1 LIQKF
6 LQKNMLKVIYKKDA
20 VTGERLESVLLQI
33 LAYFS
38 VFDFPLSAD
47 EIRRFLPPGSN
58 EELVEPALLRLVAS
72 GAIFKLDKVYS
83 LHNDLEP
90 AMKKQQAYQRAQ
102 QLLPHAM
109 KIGSFLCRFPYV
121 RGIGISGSLSKMYAG
136 EKADFDFFIIT
147 RADRLWIARTIMH
160 LYKKWTFLRGRQHY
174 HCMNYFLDEK
184 ALQLK
189 DQNIY
194 TAIETITLIPVC
206 GEGLHD
212 FFGANG
218 WVSEWF
224 ATYPAVIKTQQPP
237 ATGSWIKKIM
247 ERVFNN
253 RAGEWLDNY
262 LMKLTSR
269 RWKKKKQQGMLNY
282 EGKEMSLLTGKHFAR
297 SNPDSFQQK
306 TIWLYS
312 ERMKQLKSKW
322 PGYFETSIHSF
333 EE

>member
-1 LIQKF
+1 
-6 LQKNMLKVIYKKDA
+6 MLKVIYKKDT
-20 VTGERLESVLLQI
+20 VTGERLESILLQI

-38 VFDFPLSAD
+38 VFDFPLSSD

-58 EELVEPALLRLVAS
+58 EDFVEPALSRLVEA

-83 LHNDLEP
+83 LQNDMEP
-90 AMKKQQAYQRAQ
+90 AMKKQQAYRRAE

-109 KIGSFLCRFPYV
+109 KIGRFLCGFPFV
-121 RGIGISGSLSKMYAG
+121 RGIGISGSLSKMYAN
-136 EKADFDFFIIT
+136 EKADFDFFIVT

-184 ALQLK
+184 ALKLK

-206 GEGLHD
+206 GEGLQE
-212 FFGANG
+212 FFVANG

-224 ATYPAVIKTQQPP
+224 VTYPSVIKTQQPP
-237 ATGSWIKKIM
+237 ATRSWIKRTM
-247 ERVFNN
+247 EWIFNN
-253 RAGEWLDNY
+253 RFGDRLDNY
-262 LMKLTSR
+262 LMKLTTR
-269 RWKKKKQQGMLNY
+269 RWKKKEQQGMLNY

-306 TIWLYS
+306 TVWLYS
-312 ERMKQLKSKW
+312 ERMKQLKNKW
-322 PGYFETSIHSF
+322 PGYFEPFNYSF

>member
-1 LIQKF
+1 
-6 LQKNMLKVIYKKDA
+6 MLKVIYKKDA
-20 VTGERLESVLLQI
+20 VTGERIESSLLQI

-58 EELVEPALLRLVAS
+58 EEVVEPALSRLVEA

-83 LHNDLEP
+83 LQNNMEP
-90 AMKKQQAYQRAQ
+90 VMKKHQAYQRAQ

-109 KIGSFLCRFPYV
+109 KIGRLLCGFPFV
-121 RGIGISGSLSKMYAG
+121 RGIGISGSLSKMYAND
-136 EKADFDFFIIT
+136 KADFDFFIIT
-147 RADRLWIARTIMH
+147 KADRLWIARTIMH

-206 GEGLHD
+206 GEGLQD
-212 FFGANG
+212 FFAANG

-224 ATYPAVIKTQQPP
+224 VTYPSVIKTQHPP
-237 ATGSWIKKIM
+237 ATRSRIKRVM
-247 ERVFNN
+247 EWMFDN
-253 RAGEWLDNY
+253 RPGERLDNY

-269 RWKKKKQQGMLNY
+269 RWKKKEQQGMLNY

-306 TIWLYS
+306 TVWLYS
-312 ERMKQLKSKW
+312 ERMKQLKNKW
-322 PGYFETSIHSF
+322 PGYFEPFNYSF